1 MNAGDVMTDIKI
13 AGWED
18 MSEEQQ
24 HEAAASYQLGTKL
37 LAVIKREV
45 KHLPAP
51 LARDVASNAA
61 LNALAITLLN
71 YPDPNVAAET
81 MAEALLMHVLTNAR
95 EGSA

>member
-13 AGWED
+13 AGWDD

-24 HEAAASYQLGTKL
+24 HEAAASYKLGTKL
-37 LAVIKREV
+37 MVIIKKEV

-61 LNALAITLLN
+61 LNSLAITLLN

-81 MAEALLMHVLTNAR
+81 MAEALVMHVLRNTR
-95 EGSA
+95 KGSA